1 MGMKE
6 KEHEIYFLNMIKS
19 DKLLPI
25 FEKLFFW
32 GAKKSSNNVDL
43 DKKYP
48 MEMAENYCRN

>member
-1 MGMKE
+1 
-6 KEHEIYFLNMIKS
+6 MIKS